1 MWHIR
6 EELEVCVGVCAFVY
20 EPVCVRMVMC
30 INTEEKAEK
39 FSNSHKNEFTNAIS
53 KKFVYQDI
61 VIGKH

>member
-1 MWHIR
+1 M
-6 EELEVCVGVCAFVY
+6 CVGVCAFVY
-20 EPVCVRMVMC
+20 EPVCVRMDMC